1 MINEMKASSGLALIF
16 VSLIFGACNFLG
28 GSRSKEKTKDLP
40 RSVKVQSILIAFKGS
55 LPGKEIERSKE
66 EAQKL
71 AQDVFEKSKKQG
83 EDFGSLVVSYSDDM
97 IPGVFDLTND
107 AENKKTDQ
115 FLKSEFFTAWA
126 DKAFELEVGELAYI
140 PYEENQ
146 AAYGFYILKRL
157 E

>member
-1 MINEMKASSGLALIF
+1 MRTAMKGHALLALIF
-16 VSLIFGACNFLG
+16 VSFIFGACNFLG

-40 RSVKVQSILIAFKGS
+40 KSVKVQSILIGFKGS

-71 AQDVFEKSKKQG
+71 ARDVFEKSKDQG
-83 EDFGSLVVSYSDDM
+83 ADFGSLVVSYSDDM
-97 IPGVFDLTND
+97 VPGIFELTND
-107 AENKKTDQ
+107 SENKKTDQ
-115 FLKSEFFTAWA
+115 FLKSEFFKAWA

>member
-1 MINEMKASSGLALIF
+1 MKSYLFLFCFIGAIFFSS
-16 VSLIFGACNFLG
+16 CQ
-28 GSRSKEKTKDLP
+28 SKENKNSESLP
-40 RSVKVQSILIAFKGS
+40 QRVKVQSILIGFKGS

-71 AQDVFEKSKKQG
+71 AQDIFEKSKGQG
-83 EDFGSLVVSYSDDM
+83 ADFGSLVVSHSDDM
-97 IPGVFDLTND
+97 VPGVFELTND

-115 FLKSEFFTAWA
+115 FLKSEFFKAWA
-126 DKAFELEVGELAYI
+126 DKAFELKVGEVAYI